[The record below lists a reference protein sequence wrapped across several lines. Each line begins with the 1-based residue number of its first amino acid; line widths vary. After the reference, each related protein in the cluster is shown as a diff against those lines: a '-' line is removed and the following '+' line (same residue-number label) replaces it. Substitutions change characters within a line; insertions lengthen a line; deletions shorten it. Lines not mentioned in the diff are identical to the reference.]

1 MANSKDK
8 GVSLAKGPVGLIG
21 LALLA
26 FGILAF
32 IFGSHS
38 FTAHPLNGNVNGKQ
52 FLGIE
57 TNGWSSLLFIAAGA
71 LLIFG
76 APLHWGAKS
85 MSLIVGLALGAASV
99 IALVDKRDVFGIF
112 AANGPTKL
120 IWGIASAVLLVLAL
134 LPRVGGGKKDK
145 DRDDRPAPRQRTE
158 PAVDRDPPSTRRRVE
173 RDVSTDDG
181 SRTGS
186 RVVAPA
192 DGTTPESRDTTRR
205 QRNR

>member
-1 MANSKDK
+1 MADSKDK
-8 GVSLAKGPVGLIG
+8 GVSLAKGPVGLLG

-26 FGILAF
+26 FGILAL

-76 APLHWGAKS
+76 APMHWGAKS

-120 IWGIASAVLLVLAL
+120 IWGVASAVLLVLAL
-134 LPRVGGGKKDK
+134 LPRVGGGKKDN
-145 DRDDRPAPRQRTE
+145 DRDDRPAPRRRTE
-158 PAVDRDPPSTRRRVE
+158 PVVERDPQPTRRVE
-173 RDVSTDDG
+173 RDVATNEG

-192 DGTTPESRDTTRR
+192 SGTTPESQETTRR
-205 QRNR
+205 QRNN